1 MSEQEIWEKVLTLAQ
16 EKVSSASYQTFLKDT
31 KLFKLQNEQAI
42 VVTDDDFVANWL
54 KMNYAEIIKAALYEA
69 IGHEIAPIFYTEE
82 ELKSLHTSE
91 QKEENQPEQPAK
103 KYTPGVD
110 EAVIGGEQFN
120 THNTF
125 ETFVIGPGNRFP
137 HAASLAVAE
146 APAKAYN
153 PLFIYGGVGLGKT
166 HLMHAIGHYVL
177 DNNPDA
183 KVIYTSSEKFT
194 NEFIKSIRDN
204 KTERFRE
211 KYRNIDVLLIDDIQ
225 FIQNK
230 EQTQEEFFHTFNE
243 LHQANKQIVIS
254 SDRPPKE
261 IAKLEDRLRS
271 RFEWGLI
278 VDITPPDYETRMAI
292 LQKKIGEENLNIP
305 TEALTYI
312 ANQIQS
318 NIRELEGA
326 LTRVLA
332 FSKLQGQPITTELT
346 AEALKDIIQA
356 PKSKKITIQDIQ
368 KIVGQYYS
376 VRIEDFSAKKRT
388 KSIAY
393 PRQIAMYLSRE
404 LTDFSLPKIGEEF
417 GGRDHTTV
425 IHAHEKIV
433 KDIQNDP
440 TFKQEVENLEK
451 EIRNQ

>member
-1 MSEQEIWEKVLTLAQ
+1 MSEHEIWEKVLTLAQ
-16 EKVSSASYQTFLKDT
+16 EKVSYPSYQTFLKDT
-31 KLFKLQNEQAI
+31 KLHSLENDEAVI
-42 VVTDDDFVANWL
+42 VIDDPFVANWL
-54 KMNYAEIIKAALYEA
+54 KSHYVEIIQTALYEA
-69 IGHEIAPIFYTEE
+69 IGHEIMPVFYSED
-82 ELKSLHTSE
+82 ELANMQSDSE
-91 QKEENQPEQPAK
+91 QSSNHSQQPKDRYES
-103 KYTPGVD
+103 GVD
-110 EAVIGGEQFN
+110 EARIGDEQFN
-120 THNTF
+120 MHNTF

-146 APAKAYN
+146 APAQAYN

-177 DNNPDA
+177 ANNPDA

-204 KTERFRE
+204 KTEQFRE

-292 LQKKIGEENLNIP
+292 LHKKIEEENLNIP
-305 TEALTYI
+305 SEALTYI

-346 AEALKDIIQA
+346 AAALKDIIQA

-376 VRIEDFSAKKRT
+376 VKIEDFSAKKRT

-425 IHAHEKIV
+425 IHAHEKIL
-433 KDIQNDP
+433 KDINNDP